1 VNVGPLVVADTKASK
16 LIEPRK
22 CPLDDPAPSSQTA
35 AVLGTAHRQQ
45 RQDAASSQPGSDGL
59 CIVAAVSHHR
69 IWATSRPSP
78 RALEWRNRIHQRQCL
93 LRVVSV
99 GAGQANRERHAPPV
113 ADQMTLAPA
122 LGRSVGF
129 GPVWSPPQTA
139 RTEQLSTTASDQSI
153 WSERASQSSSAKCI
167 RSQTPARCQ
176 SRRRRQHV
184 IRPAPEFLRK
194 HLPGNSAAK
203 DEDDARQAR
212 AIRNTWSATLW
223 PPCKNR
229 QEGFDKIPQPIWKQR
244 RGHTPFTLLRRRRSG
259 SVGFVTRSKEKHVW
273 RGIRRGREL

>member
-1 VNVGPLVVADTKASK
+1 MNVGPLVVADTKASK

-184 IRPAPEFLRK
+184 IPDPHPSSCGSICQGIPLRRTK
-194 HLPGNSAAK
+194 TMPVRH
-203 DEDDARQAR
+203 ARSETR
-212 AIRNTWSATLW
+212 GR
-223 PPCKNR
+223 PPC
-229 QEGFDKIPQPIWKQR
+229 GR
-244 RGHTPFTLLRRRRSG
+244 RARIGKKGSTRFHNRSG
-259 SVGFVTRSKEKHVW
+259 SNAAA
-273 RGIRRGREL
+273 IRRSRYFADEDQVR